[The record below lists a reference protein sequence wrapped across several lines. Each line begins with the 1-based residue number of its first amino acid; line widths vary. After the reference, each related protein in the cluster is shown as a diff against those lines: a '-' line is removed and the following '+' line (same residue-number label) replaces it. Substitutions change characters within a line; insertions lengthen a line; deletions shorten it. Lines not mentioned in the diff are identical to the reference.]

1 MEQENA
7 AGARPVDEQ
16 AGADWIRRH
25 LGVVLEPQGSLT
37 AFDGRLVI
45 DLDTQVVT
53 VDGREVRL
61 RRSDVKLLRGLIELG
76 EGVHA
81 PDTILWKVYDAS
93 LHPHELRYPMALLRA
108 KLGEPEWIVRTE
120 EGRYGLRPPE
130 LP

>member
-7 AGARPVDEQ
+7 AGARPVDER
-16 AGADWIRRH
+16 AGADWIREH
-25 LGVVLEPQGSLT
+25 LGVVLEPQGSLA

-45 DLDTQVVT
+45 DLDTRVVT

-61 RRSDVKLLRGLIELG
+61 HRSDVRLLRGLIELG
-76 EGVHA
+76 EETHA
-81 PDTILWKVYDAS
+81 PDTIMWKVYGAP
-93 LHPHELRYPMALLRA
+93 LHPHELRYPVAVLRA
-108 KLGEPEWIVRTE
+108 KLGEPGWIVRTE